1 MIAHNEYLML
11 IRQRDEPVQ
20 EIKNFLFKYSQSA
33 EILLSIYE
41 VKDDFKKDQKFL
53 PKSLTVEDKESI
65 ISNYLDSSAVNY
77 NYIGLIQNAR
87 NRNDFK
93 ISDKTRLKAKRLHKS
108 ETEKFFTEQEGMKY
122 GVSISFQENITKIK
136 DAVIDDEFVVNYLY
150 SLSYIKQNNNPY
162 SLFQNFKVLFE
173 YLVED

>member
-1 MIAHNEYLML
+1 M
-11 IRQRDEPVQ
+11 
-20 EIKNFLFKYSQSA
+20 
-33 EILLSIYE
+33 
-41 VKDDFKKDQKFL
+41 
-53 PKSLTVEDKESI
+53 
-65 ISNYLDSSAVNY
+65 NY

-87 NRNDFK
+87 YRNDFK

-108 ETEKFFTEQEGMKY
+108 ETEKFFTEQGGMKY

-173 YLVED
+173 YLDIQNRINLVSKKNKMGVFLIHPFLKYNNIYERIESF